1 MKVALLQSR
10 QVRLAALRD
19 LRRALNI
26 PRMTDEAG
34 PGVGVQGA
42 DDGSGNVVD
51 RRNLRTAAWGGLIGT
66 ALEQYD
72 FVIYGTATAII
83 FNKIFFTQA
92 DPAIGV
98 LAGFATYAVGFLAR
112 PLGGL
117 FFSRYGD
124 RLGRKFVLVATLF
137 LMGIS
142 TFLIGALP
150 TYEQAGMLAPAL
162 LVVLRL
168 LQGAGAGAEQA
179 GGVVLLTEAAP
190 RESRGRYAS
199 LVFVG
204 ASAGTALGAV
214 VWILAQLLPQDQLLA
229 WGWRLVFFS
238 SAFVTVAAYVLRRR
252 LRDAPVFE
260 QAKQEQKAEVS
271 PVKSVF
277 TVGRRPFFRTFALNI
292 GGNTQSYVFQVFM
305 GSYLIQTVGVD
316 ARLVPQALL
325 VGALFGCLSA
335 FVTGSLTDR
344 FGRRPVIITVAA
356 ILVVFP
362 APAFLM
368 LDTGEPALVVLVI
381 VLGFVFAAYGT
392 VGSQGAA
399 FAELAGSRYR
409 YAGVALGREF
419 SAVLGGGIAP
429 LLSGVLVQLTAGW
442 VGVAVYMSA
451 IMLVSLITAI
461 RMPETRG
468 RDLRLEADA

>member
-1 MKVALLQSR
+1 MAENVG
-10 QVRLAALRD
+10 AA
-19 LRRALNI
+19 A
-26 PRMTDEAG
+26 
-34 PGVGVQGA
+34 GVQA
-42 DDGSGNVVD
+42 VDDGSGNLVD

-92 DPAIGV
+92 DPAMGV

-142 TFLIGALP
+142 TVLIGALP
-150 TYEQAGMLAPAL
+150 TYEQVGLLAPAL

-179 GGVVLLTEAAP
+179 GGVVLLTEVAP
-190 RESRGRYAS
+190 REKRGRYAA

-214 VWILAQLLPQDQLLA
+214 VWILAQLLPPDQLLS
-229 WGWRLVFFS
+229 WGWRAVFFS
-238 SAFVTVAAYVLRRR
+238 SALVTVAAYVLRRR

-260 QAKQEQKAEVS
+260 QAKQEQRAEDS
-271 PVKSVF
+271 PIRSVF

-325 VGALFGCLSA
+325 VGALFGCVSA

-344 FGRRPVIITVAA
+344 FGRRPVIIAVAA
-356 ILVVFP
+356 FLVVFP

-368 LDTGEPALVVLVI
+368 LSTGDPALVVLVI

-409 YAGVALGREF
+409 YAAVALAREF

-442 VGVAVYMSA
+442 VGVAIYMSL
-451 IMLVSLITAI
+451 IMLVSLVTAI

>member
-1 MKVALLQSR
+1 MAQ
-10 QVRLAALRD
+10 
-19 LRRALNI
+19 N
-26 PRMTDEAG
+26 EA
-34 PGVGVQGA
+34 VDTI
-42 DDGSGNVVD
+42 DDGSGNRVD
-51 RRNLRTAAWGGLIGT
+51 RNNLRTAAWGGLIGT

-83 FNKIFFTQA
+83 FNRIFFPDA
-92 DPAIGV
+92 EPAVGV

-112 PLGGL
+112 PFGGL

-137 LMGIS
+137 LMGIA

-150 TYEQAGMLAPAL
+150 SYEQVGLLAPAL
-162 LVVLRL
+162 LVLLRL
-168 LQGAGAGAEQA
+168 LQGFGAGAEQA

-190 RESRGRYAS
+190 RERRGRYAS

-214 VWILAQLLPQDQLLA
+214 VWILAQLLPDEQLLA

-238 SAFVTVAAYVLRRR
+238 SAFVTLAAYILRRK

-260 QAKQEQKAEVS
+260 QAKQEQGQEREVADS
-271 PVKSVF
+271 PIKSVF

-292 GGNTQSYVFQVFM
+292 GGNTQSYIFQVFV

-316 ARLVPQALL
+316 KRLVPQALL
-325 VGALFGCLSA
+325 VGALFGCAAA
-335 FVTGSLTDR
+335 FVAGVLSDR
-344 FGRRPVIITVAA
+344 FGRRPVIIAVAA
-356 ILVVFP
+356 FLVMFP
-362 APAFLM
+362 VPAFLL
-368 LDTGEPALVVLVI
+368 LDTGNPALVVLVI
-381 VLGFVFAAYGT
+381 VLGFIFAAYGT
-392 VGSQGAA
+392 VGSQAAA
-399 FAELAGSRYR
+399 FAELSGSRYR

-429 LLSGVLVQLTAGW
+429 LVSGVLVQVYAGW
-442 VGVAVYMSA
+442 IGVVVYMMG
-451 IMLVSLITAI
+451 IMLVTLVTAI

>member
-1 MKVALLQSR
+1 MAQDVA
-10 QVRLAALRD
+10 AD
-19 LRRALNI
+19 TI
-26 PRMTDEAG
+26 
-34 PGVGVQGA
+34 
-42 DDGSGNVVD
+42 DDGSGNRVD
-51 RRNLRTAAWGGLIGT
+51 RKNLRTAAWGGLIGT

-83 FNKIFFTQA
+83 FNRIFFPDA

-150 TYEQAGMLAPAL
+150 TFEQVGPLAPAL
-162 LVVLRL
+162 LVLLRL
-168 LQGAGAGAEQA
+168 FQGFGAGAEQA
-179 GGVVLLTEAAP
+179 GGVVLLTEVAP
-190 RESRGRYAS
+190 RERRGRYAS
-199 LVFVG
+199 FVFVG

-214 VWILAQLLPQDQLLA
+214 VWILVQLLPDEQLLA
-229 WGWRLVFFS
+229 WGWRVVFFS
-238 SAFVTVAAYVLRRR
+238 SAFVTLAAYILRQK

-260 QAKQEQKAEVS
+260 QAKQERAIADS
-271 PVKSVF
+271 PIRSVF

-316 ARLVPQALL
+316 ERLVPQALL
-325 VGALFGCLSA
+325 VGALFGCVSA
-335 FVTGSLTDR
+335 FVTGVLSDR
-344 FGRRPVIITVAA
+344 FGRRPVIIAVAA
-356 ILVVFP
+356 FLVVFP
-362 APAFLM
+362 APAFLL
-368 LDTGEPALVVLVI
+368 LDTGNPALVVLVI
-381 VLGFVFAAYGT
+381 VLGFIFAAYGT
-392 VGSQGAA
+392 VGSQAAA
-399 FAELAGSRYR
+399 FAELSGSRYR

-429 LLSGVLVQLTAGW
+429 LLSGVLVQLFAGW
-442 VGVAVYMSA
+442 IGVVVYMTG
-451 IMLVSLITAI
+451 IMLVTLVAAI

>member
-1 MKVALLQSR
+1 MAH
-10 QVRLAALRD
+10 
-19 LRRALNI
+19 
-26 PRMTDEAG
+26 DEAMSTI
-34 PGVGVQGA
+34 
-42 DDGSGNVVD
+42 DDGSGNRVD
-51 RRNLRTAAWGGLIGT
+51 RNNLRTAAWGGLIGT

-83 FNKIFFTQA
+83 FNRIFFPDA
-92 DPAIGV
+92 EPAIGV

-112 PLGGL
+112 PFGGL

-137 LMGIS
+137 LMGIA

-150 TYEQAGMLAPAL
+150 SYQQVGLLAPAL
-162 LVVLRL
+162 LVLLRL
-168 LQGAGAGAEQA
+168 LQGFGAGAEQA

-190 RESRGRYAS
+190 RERRGRYAS

-204 ASAGTALGAV
+204 ASAGTAIGAV
-214 VWILAQLLPQDQLLA
+214 VWILAQLLPDEQLLA

-238 SAFVTVAAYVLRRR
+238 SAFVTLAAYILRRK

-260 QAKQEQKAEVS
+260 QAKQEQAQEREIADS
-271 PVKSVF
+271 PIKSVF

-292 GGNTQSYVFQVFM
+292 GGNTQSYIFQVFV

-316 ARLVPQALL
+316 KRLVPQALL
-325 VGALFGCLSA
+325 VGALFGCVAA
-335 FVTGSLTDR
+335 FVAGVLTDR
-344 FGRRPVIITVAA
+344 FGRRPVIIAVAA
-356 ILVVFP
+356 FLVVFP
-362 APAFLM
+362 VPAFLL
-368 LDTGEPALVVLVI
+368 LDTGNPALIVLVI
-381 VLGFVFAAYGT
+381 VLGFIFAAYGT
-392 VGSQGAA
+392 VGSQAAA
-399 FAELAGSRYR
+399 FAELSGSRYR

-429 LLSGVLVQLTAGW
+429 LVSGALVQLYAGW
-442 VGVAVYMSA
+442 VGVVVYMMG
-451 IMLVSLITAI
+451 IMLVTLVTAI
-461 RMPETRG
+461 LMPETRG

>member
-1 MKVALLQSR
+1 MADEQQM
-10 QVRLAALRD
+10 QV
-19 LRRALNI
+19 
-26 PRMTDEAG
+26 
-34 PGVGVQGA
+34 A

-51 RRNLRTAAWGGLIGT
+51 RRNLRTAAWGGMVGT

-83 FNKIFFTQA
+83 FNKIFFTGA
-92 DPAIGV
+92 SPAVAV
-98 LAGFATYAVGFLAR
+98 LAGFATYAVGFAAR

-124 RLGRKFVLVATLF
+124 RLGRKFVLVTTLF

-150 TYEQAGMLAPAL
+150 TYSAVGLLAPAL
-162 LVVLRL
+162 LVLLRL
-168 LQGAGAGAEQA
+168 LQGFGAGAEQA
-179 GGVVLLTEAAP
+179 GGVVLLTEVAP
-190 RESRGRYAS
+190 MTRRGRYAS

-214 VWILAQLLPQDQLLA
+214 VWILVQLLPQDDLVA

-238 SAFVTVAAYVLRRR
+238 SAFVTLAGYLLRRK

-260 QAKQEQKAEVS
+260 KAKREQAKEQESAGA
-271 PVKSVF
+271 PIRSVF
-277 TVGRRPFFRTFALNI
+277 TAGRRPFLRTFALNI
-292 GGNTQSYVFQVFM
+292 GGNTQSYIFQVFM
-305 GSYLIQTVGVD
+305 ASYLVQTVGVSD
-316 ARLVPQALL
+316 RVVPPALL

-335 FVTGSLTDR
+335 FVAGSLTDR
-344 FGRRPVIITVAA
+344 LGRRPVIIAVAGF
-356 ILVVFP
+356 LVVFP
-362 APAFLM
+362 IPAFLL
-368 LDTGEPALVVLVI
+368 LDTGVTALVVLVI
-381 VLGFVFAAYGT
+381 VIGFIFAAYGT

-399 FAELAGSRYR
+399 FAELVGSRYR

-429 LLSGVLVQLTAGW
+429 FVSALLLQLVAGW
-442 VGVAVYMSA
+442 IGVVIYMMA
-451 IMLVSLITAI
+451 IMLLTLFTAI

>member
-1 MKVALLQSR
+1 
-10 QVRLAALRD
+10 
-19 LRRALNI
+19 
-26 PRMTDEAG
+26 MTQEQQPA
-34 PGVGVQGA
+34 VMV
-42 DDGSGNVVD
+42 DDGSGNPVD
-51 RRNLRTAAWGGLIGT
+51 RKNLRTAAWGGLIGT

-72 FVIYGTATAII
+72 FVIYGTATAIV
-83 FNKIFFTQA
+83 FTRIFFPNA
-92 DPAIGV
+92 APGV
-98 LAGFATYAVGFLAR
+98 GIIAGFATYAVGFLAR

-150 TYEQAGMLAPAL
+150 SFDQVGLLAPVL
-162 LVVLRL
+162 LVLLRL
-168 LQGAGAGAEQA
+168 LQGFGAGAEQA
-179 GGVVLLTEAAP
+179 GGVVLLTEVAP
-190 RESRGRYAS
+190 REQRGRYAA

-214 VWILAQLLPQDQLLA
+214 VWILVQLLPDEQVLS

-260 QAKQEQKAEVS
+260 QAKHEQEAERGQTES
-271 PVKSVF
+271 PIKSVF
-277 TVGRRPFFRTFALNI
+277 TVGRRPFLRTFALNI
-292 GGNTQSYVFQVFM
+292 GGNTHSYIFQVFM
-305 GSYLIQTVGVD
+305 GSYLIQNVGVD
-316 ARLVPQALL
+316 KRLVPQALL

-335 FVTGSLTDR
+335 FVTGVLTDR
-344 FGRRPVIITVAA
+344 VGRRPVIIAVTAF
-356 ILVVFP
+356 LVVFP

-368 LDTGEPALVVLVI
+368 LDTGNVVLIVLVI

-392 VGSQGAA
+392 VGSQAAA

-409 YAGVALGREF
+409 YAAVALAREF

-429 LLSGVLVQLTAGW
+429 LVSGILVKLFAGW
-442 VGVAVYMSA
+442 IGVVIYMMA
-451 IMLVSLITAI
+451 IMLVSLVTAI

-468 RDLRLEADA
+468 RDLKLVADA

>member
-1 MKVALLQSR
+1 MAQEESVGGA
-10 QVRLAALRD
+10 
-19 LRRALNI
+19 
-26 PRMTDEAG
+26 AG
-34 PGVGVQGA
+34 PDPGSGVAV
-42 DDGSGNVVD
+42 DDGSGNQVD
-51 RRNLRTAAWGGLIGT
+51 RRTLRTAAWGGLIGT

-72 FVIYGTATAII
+72 FVIYGTATAIV
-83 FNKIFFTQA
+83 FSKIFFPA
-92 DPAIGV
+92 VDPAVGV
-98 LAGFATYAVGFLAR
+98 LAGFATYAVGFAAR

-150 TYEQAGMLAPAL
+150 DYGQVGLLAPAL

-168 LQGAGAGAEQA
+168 FQGFGAGAEQA
-179 GGVVLLTEAAP
+179 GGVVLLTEIAP
-190 RESRGRYAS
+190 RERRGRYAS

-214 VWILAQLLPQDQLLA
+214 VWILAQLLPPDQLLA
-229 WGWRLVFFS
+229 WGWRVVFFS

-260 QAKQEQKAEVS
+260 QARREQQHEKQVEPS
-271 PVKSVF
+271 PIRSVF
-277 TVGRRPFFRTFALNI
+277 TVGRRPFLRTFALNI
-292 GGNTQSYVFQVFM
+292 GGNTHSYLFQVYI
-305 GSYLIQTVGVD
+305 GSYLVQTVKVD
-316 ARLVPQALL
+316 PKLVPQALL
-325 VGALFGCLSA
+325 VGALAGCVAA
-335 FVTGSLTDR
+335 FAAGALTDR
-344 FGRRPVIITVAA
+344 LGRRPVIIAVAA
-356 ILVVFP
+356 FLVVFP

-368 LDTGEPALVVLVI
+368 LDTGNTTLIVLTI

-392 VGSQGAA
+392 VGSQAAA
-399 FAELAGSRYR
+399 FAELSGSRYR

-429 LLSGVLVQLTAGW
+429 LLSGVLVQVFAGW
-442 VGVAVYMSA
+442 IGVVVYMTA
-451 IMLVSLITAI
+451 IMLVTLVTAI

>member
-1 MKVALLQSR
+1 MAQDAVAD
-10 QVRLAALRD
+10 A
-19 LRRALNI
+19 I
-26 PRMTDEAG
+26 
-34 PGVGVQGA
+34 

-51 RRNLRTAAWGGLIGT
+51 KRNLRTAAWGGLIGT

-83 FNKIFFTQA
+83 FNRIFFPDA
-92 DPAIGV
+92 DPAIA
-98 LAGFATYAVGFLAR
+98 LIAGFATYAVGFLAR

-150 TYEQAGMLAPAL
+150 SYEQAGLLAPAL

-168 LQGAGAGAEQA
+168 LQGFGAGAEQA
-179 GGVVLLTEAAP
+179 GGVVLLTEVAP
-190 RESRGRYAS
+190 RERRGRYAS

-214 VWILAQLLPQDQLLA
+214 VWILAQLLPDEQLLA

-238 SAFVTVAAYVLRRR
+238 SAFVTLAAYILRRR

-260 QAKQEQKAEVS
+260 QAKQEREEERIVAES
-271 PVKSVF
+271 PITSVF

-316 ARLVPQALL
+316 QRLVPQALL
-325 VGALFGCLSA
+325 VGAIFGCVSA
-335 FVTGSLTDR
+335 FVTGALTDR
-344 FGRRPVIITVAA
+344 YGRKPVIIAVAA
-356 ILVVFP
+356 FLVLFP
-362 APAFLM
+362 APAFVL
-368 LDTGEPALVVLVI
+368 LDTGNTALVVLVI
-381 VLGFVFAAYGT
+381 VLGFIFAAYGT
-392 VGSQGAA
+392 VGSQAAA
-399 FAELAGSRYR
+399 FAELSGSRYR

-429 LLSGVLVQLTAGW
+429 LLSGVLVQLFAGW
-442 VGVAVYMSA
+442 IGVVVYMTA
-451 IMLVSLITAI
+451 IMLVTLVTAV

>member
-1 MKVALLQSR
+1 
-10 QVRLAALRD
+10 
-19 LRRALNI
+19 
-26 PRMTDEAG
+26 MTQHE
-34 PGVGVQGA
+34 PPVLV
-42 DDGSGNVVD
+42 DDGSGNRVD
-51 RRNLRTAAWGGLIGT
+51 RHNLRTAAWGGLIGT

-72 FVIYGTATAII
+72 FVIYGTATALI
-83 FNKIFFTQA
+83 FNKIFFPNA
-92 DPAIGV
+92 EPAIGV
-98 LAGFATYAVGFLAR
+98 IAGFATYAVGFLAR

-150 TYEQAGMLAPAL
+150 TYEQAGLLAPLL

-168 LQGAGAGAEQA
+168 AQGFGAGAEQA
-179 GGVVLLTEAAP
+179 GGVVLLTEVAP
-190 RESRGRYAS
+190 RERRGRYAS

-214 VWILAQLLPQDQLLA
+214 VWILAQLLSDEQLMA
-229 WGWRLVFFS
+229 WGWRAVFFS
-238 SAFVTVAAYVLRRR
+238 SALVTVAAYILRRR
-252 LRDAPVFE
+252 LRESPVFE
-260 QAKQEQKAEVS
+260 QAKREQEHERAQTDS
-271 PVKSVF
+271 PIRSVF
-277 TVGRRPFFRTFALNI
+277 TTGRRPFLRTFALNI
-292 GGNTQSYVFQVFM
+292 GGNSQSYIFQVFM

-316 ARLVPQALL
+316 KRLVPQALL

-344 FGRRPVIITVAA
+344 FGRRPVIIAVAA
-356 ILVVFP
+356 FLVLFP
-362 APAFLM
+362 IPAFLM
-368 LDTGEPALVVLVI
+368 LDTGNPALVVLVI

-392 VGSQGAA
+392 VGSQAAA
-399 FAELAGSRYR
+399 FAELAGSRHR
-409 YAGVALGREF
+409 YAAVALAREF

-429 LLSGVLVQLTAGW
+429 LLSGVLVALFAGW
-442 VGVAVYMSA
+442 IGVVIYMMA
-451 IMLVSLITAI
+451 IMLVSLVTAI

-468 RDLRLEADA
+468 RDLKLTADA

>member
-1 MKVALLQSR
+1 
-10 QVRLAALRD
+10 
-19 LRRALNI
+19 
-26 PRMTDEAG
+26 MTQHG
-34 PGVGVQGA
+34 NVGTV
-42 DDGSGNVVD
+42 DDGSGNQVD
-51 RRNLRTAAWGGLIGT
+51 PRNLRTAAWGGLIGT

-72 FVIYGTATAII
+72 FVIYGTATALV
-83 FNKIFFTQA
+83 FSQIFFTQA
-92 DPAIGV
+92 DPAVGV

-150 TYEQAGMLAPAL
+150 TYDQVGVLAPAL

-168 LQGAGAGAEQA
+168 LQGFGAGAEQA
-179 GGVVLLTEAAP
+179 GGVVLLTEVAP
-190 RESRGRYAS
+190 RERRGRFAS

-214 VWILAQLLPQDQLLA
+214 VWILAQLLPEEQLLA
-229 WGWRLVFFS
+229 WGWRAVFFT
-238 SAFVTVAAYVLRRR
+238 SAFVTIAAYVLRRR

-260 QAKQEQKAEVS
+260 QAKREQQLEKESTAS
-271 PVKSVF
+271 PIRSVF

-292 GGNTQSYVFQVFM
+292 GGNTQSYIFQVFM
-305 GSYLIQTVGVD
+305 GSYLINTVRVD
-316 ARLVPQALL
+316 PRLVPQALL

-335 FVTGSLTDR
+335 FVAGVLTDR
-344 FGRRPVIITVAA
+344 YGRRPVIIAVAA
-356 ILVVFP
+356 FLVVFP
-362 APAFLM
+362 APAFLL
-368 LDTGEPALVVLVI
+368 LDTGQPALVVLVI

-392 VGSQGAA
+392 VGSQAAA

-429 LLSGVLVQLTAGW
+429 FLSGVLVQVFAGW
-442 VGVAVYMSA
+442 IGVVVYMTA
-451 IMLVSLITAI
+451 IMLVTLVTAV

>member
-1 MKVALLQSR
+1 MTQD
-10 QVRLAALRD
+10 AAAD
-19 LRRALNI
+19 TI
-26 PRMTDEAG
+26 
-34 PGVGVQGA
+34 
-42 DDGSGNVVD
+42 DDGSGNRVD

-72 FVIYGTATAII
+72 FVIYGTATALV
-83 FNKIFFTQA
+83 FNRIFFPDA
-92 DPAIGV
+92 DPAVGV
-98 LAGFATYAVGFLAR
+98 IAGFATYAVGFLAR

-150 TYEQAGMLAPAL
+150 SYEQVGVLAPAL
-162 LVVLRL
+162 LVLLRL
-168 LQGAGAGAEQA
+168 FQGFGAGAEQA
-179 GGVVLLTEAAP
+179 GGVVLLAETAP
-190 RESRGRYAS
+190 RERRGGYAS

-214 VWILAQLLPQDQLLA
+214 VWILVQLMPDEQLLA
-229 WGWRLVFFS
+229 WGWRIVFFS
-238 SAFVTVAAYVLRRR
+238 SAFVTLAAYVLRRK

-260 QAKQEQKAEVS
+260 QAKREQEQERDVLDS
-271 PVKSVF
+271 PIRSVF

-292 GGNTQSYVFQVFM
+292 GGNTQSYVFQVFI

-316 ARLVPQALL
+316 SRLVPQALL
-325 VGALFGCLSA
+325 VGALFGCVSA
-335 FVTGSLTDR
+335 FVTGVLTDR
-344 FGRRPVIITVAA
+344 FGRRPVIIAVAA
-356 ILVVFP
+356 FLVVFP
-362 APAFLM
+362 APAFLL
-368 LDTGEPALVVLVI
+368 LDTGNPALVVLVI
-381 VLGFVFAAYGT
+381 VIGFVFAAYGT
-392 VGSQGAA
+392 VGSQAAA
-399 FAELAGSRYR
+399 FAELSGSRYR

-429 LLSGVLVQLTAGW
+429 LLSGVLVQLFAGW
-442 VGVAVYMSA
+442 VGVVVYMTA
-451 IMLVSLITAI
+451 IMLVTLVTAI

>member
-1 MKVALLQSR
+1 MAQDTVAD
-10 QVRLAALRD
+10 A
-19 LRRALNI
+19 I
-26 PRMTDEAG
+26 
-34 PGVGVQGA
+34 
-42 DDGSGNVVD
+42 DDGSGNLVD
-51 RRNLRTAAWGGLIGT
+51 KRNLRTAAWGGLIGT

-83 FNKIFFTQA
+83 FNRIFFPDA
-92 DPAIGV
+92 DPAIA
-98 LAGFATYAVGFLAR
+98 LIAGFATYAVGFLAR

-150 TYEQAGMLAPAL
+150 SYEQAGLLAPAL

-168 LQGAGAGAEQA
+168 LQGFGAGAEQA
-179 GGVVLLTEAAP
+179 GGVVLLTEVAP
-190 RESRGRYAS
+190 RERRGRYAS

-214 VWILAQLLPQDQLLA
+214 VWILAQLLPDEQLLA

-238 SAFVTVAAYVLRRR
+238 SAFVTLAAYILRRR

-260 QAKQEQKAEVS
+260 QAKQEREQERTVAES
-271 PVKSVF
+271 PIKSVF
-277 TVGRRPFFRTFALNI
+277 TVGRGPFFRTFALNI

-305 GSYLIQTVGVD
+305 GSYLIHTVGVD
-316 ARLVPQALL
+316 QRLVPQALL
-325 VGALFGCLSA
+325 VGALFGCVSA
-335 FVTGSLTDR
+335 FVTGSLSDR
-344 FGRRPVIITVAA
+344 YGRKPVIITVAA
-356 ILVVFP
+356 FLVLFP
-362 APAFLM
+362 APAFLL
-368 LDTGEPALVVLVI
+368 LDTGNTALVVIVI
-381 VLGFVFAAYGT
+381 VIGFVFAAYGT
-392 VGSQGAA
+392 VGSQAAA
-399 FAELAGSRYR
+399 FAELSGSRYR

-429 LLSGVLVQLTAGW
+429 LLSGVLVQLFAGW
-442 VGVAVYMSA
+442 IGVVVYMTA
-451 IMLVSLITAI
+451 IMLVTLVTAV

>member
-1 MKVALLQSR
+1 MVHDSR
-10 QVRLAALRD
+10 A
-19 LRRALNI
+19 
-26 PRMTDEAG
+26 
-34 PGVGVQGA
+34 VGAPTAV
-42 DDGSGNVVD
+42 DDGSGNRVD

-72 FVIYGTATAII
+72 FVIYGTATAIV
-83 FNKIFFTQA
+83 FNRIFFPDA
-92 DPAIGV
+92 EPAVAII
-98 LAGFATYAVGFLAR
+98 AGFATYAVGFAAR

-137 LMGIS
+137 LMGVS

-150 TYEQAGMLAPAL
+150 DYQQVGLLAPAL

-168 LQGAGAGAEQA
+168 LQGFGAGAEQA
-179 GGVVLLTEAAP
+179 GGVVLLTETAP
-190 RESRGRYAS
+190 QDRRGRYAS

-214 VWILAQLLPQDQLLA
+214 VWILAQLLPEDQLLA
-229 WGWRLVFFS
+229 WGWRAVFFS
-238 SAFVTVAAYVLRRR
+238 SALVTVAAYILRRK

-260 QAKQEQKAEVS
+260 QARREQEHERERAAS
-271 PVKSVF
+271 PIRAVF
-277 TVGRRPFFRTFALNI
+277 TTGRRPFLRTFALNI
-292 GGNTQSYVFQVFM
+292 GGNTHSYLFQVFM
-305 GSYLIQTVGVD
+305 GSYLIETVGVD
-316 ARLVPQALL
+316 ESLVPQALL
-325 VGALFGCLSA
+325 AGALAGCVA
-335 FVTGSLTDR
+335 AYVAGALTDR
-344 FGRRPVIITVAA
+344 IGRRPVIIAVAA
-356 ILVVFP
+356 FLVLFP

-368 LDTGEPALVVLVI
+368 LDTGEPVLVVLVI

-392 VGSQGAA
+392 VGSQAAA

-419 SAVLGGGIAP
+419 SAVFGGGIAP
-429 LLSGVLVQLTAGW
+429 LLSGVLVQLFAGW
-442 VGVAVYMSA
+442 IGVVVYMTA
-451 IMLVSLITAI
+451 IMLVTLVTAV

>member
-1 MKVALLQSR
+1 MTQEHPVAM
-10 QVRLAALRD
+10 V
-19 LRRALNI
+19 
-26 PRMTDEAG
+26 
-34 PGVGVQGA
+34 
-42 DDGSGNVVD
+42 DDGSGNPVD
-51 RRNLRTAAWGGLIGT
+51 RHNLRTAAWGGLIGT

-72 FVIYGTATAII
+72 FVIYGTATAIV
-83 FNKIFFTQA
+83 FNRIFFPNA
-92 DPAIGV
+92 DPAVGII
-98 LAGFATYAVGFLAR
+98 AGFATYAVGFLAR

-150 TYEQAGMLAPAL
+150 SYEQVGVLAPAL

-168 LQGAGAGAEQA
+168 LQGFGAGAEQA
-179 GGVVLLTEAAP
+179 GGVVLLAEAAP
-190 RESRGRYAS
+190 QAQRGRYAA

-214 VWILAQLLPQDQLLA
+214 VWILVQLLPDAQVLA

-238 SAFVTVAAYVLRRR
+238 SVFVTIAAYVLRRR

-260 QAKQEQKAEVS
+260 QAKREQAEERERTDS
-271 PVKSVF
+271 PIKSVF
-277 TVGRRPFFRTFALNI
+277 TVGRRPFLRTFALNI
-292 GGNTQSYVFQVFM
+292 GGNTHSYIFQVFM

-316 ARLVPQALL
+316 RRLIPQALL

-335 FVTGSLTDR
+335 FVTGVLTDR
-344 FGRRPVIITVAA
+344 LGRRPVIIAVAA
-356 ILVVFP
+356 FLVVFP
-362 APAFLM
+362 APAFLL
-368 LDTGEPALVVLVI
+368 LDTGNTALIVLVI
-381 VLGFVFAAYGT
+381 VIGFVFAAYGT
-392 VGSQGAA
+392 VGSQAAA

-409 YAGVALGREF
+409 YAAVALAREF

-429 LLSGVLVQLTAGW
+429 LLSGVLVQLFAGW
-442 VGVAVYMSA
+442 IGVVIYMMA
-451 IMLVSLITAI
+451 IMLVTLVTAI

-468 RDLRLEADA
+468 RDLKLVADA